1 MNTKNLFLALLVI
14 SFSSAQTT
22 ADAASFN
29 CSKATTQTEKM
40 ICSDSELG
48 KLDEQL
54 AGIYNE
60 GKHIPGLKAEQR
72 AWLAELKKCS
82 DSACLKA
89 AYRERLD
96 ELNSQILSF
105 GRAGGKAEQENALKA
120 QKENENQKAGEELAH
135 IGRCLVVNY
144 MRLEHSGSLPDA
156 NQAFI
161 KKYTKAAEA
170 SVDGNAKVQACVK
183 QGGTTEQCINQLPEG
198 LRYLMRGYSNGVFQY
213 NKAKRENDTAMMKI
227 LITACGS

>member
-1 MNTKNLFLALLVI
+1 MNKKNFLFALMVI
-14 SFSSAQTT
+14 SFCCAQTT

-105 GRAGGKAEQENALKA
+105 GRAGGKAEQEIAPKA

-135 IGRCLVVNY
+135 TGRCVVINA
-144 MRLEHSGSLPDA
+144 MHLEQVGSLHSA
-156 NQAFI
+156 NQAFL
-161 KKYTKAAEA
+161 KKHTKAAEEA
-170 SVDGNAKVQACVK
+170 VEGAGKVQACVK
-183 QGGTTEQCINQLPEG
+183 QGGTQEQCINQLPDR

-213 NKAKRENDTAMMKI
+213 NKAKRENDTAMIKI
-227 LITACGS
+227 LVSGCGV